1 MCTSEIFVNKIK
13 IIKKTNFQT
22 EKNISIFNSFFIK
35 IFLIEIFEINYH
47 KIYQKQYHEIK

>member
-47 KIYQKQYHEIK
+47 KIYQK